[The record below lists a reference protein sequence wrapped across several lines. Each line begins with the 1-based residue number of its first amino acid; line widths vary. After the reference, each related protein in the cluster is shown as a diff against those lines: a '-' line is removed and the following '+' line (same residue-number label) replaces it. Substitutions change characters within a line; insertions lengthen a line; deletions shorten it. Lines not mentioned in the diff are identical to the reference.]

1 MAGRVET
8 PASAIVRSRSRWR
21 SLRTCWTWYLFVA
34 PSLILFLVFTLFI
47 WAFMIYLSFQDW
59 SLIGPRAFVGLGNY
73 RELLAN
79 EHFWSAFRVTLVY
92 TLIFVGPVAAI
103 SLLVAALVNQ
113 RLPLIG
119 VFRSAYFLP
128 VVTSISVIALV
139 WRFIL
144 IPRAEGPLNYLI
156 GWLGLPPQEW
166 LIDTSLAL
174 PSVTGMQIWATAG
187 YYMILWLAGLQSV
200 PEELH
205 EAARID
211 GAGRWAVFWRVT
223 LPMLRPTTIFV
234 VIIATIGALQ
244 MFGAVFLLTG
254 GGPVRATTTVVYY
267 VWQSA
272 FMTYRMGFG
281 AAASIV
287 LFVVILIVALL
298 QKRFLGWTEDIY

>member
-1 MAGRVET
+1 MAGSIGT
-8 PASAIVRSRSRWR
+8 PASAIVRSRSRWAA
-21 SLRTCWTWYLFVA
+21 LRRCWTWYLFIA

-73 RELLAN
+73 RELLVN

-166 LIDTSLAL
+166 LIDTGLAL

-187 YYMILWLAGLQSV
+187 YYMILWLAGLQGI
-200 PEELH
+200 PQHLY
-205 EAARID
+205 EAAAID
-211 GAGRWAVFWRVT
+211 GAGRWRRFTAIT
-223 LPMLRPTTIFV
+223 LPLLTPTTFFV
-234 VIIATIGALQ
+234 LVISLIHAFQ
-244 MFGAVFLLTG
+244 VFDTVQVMTG
-254 GGPVRATTTVVYY
+254 GGPADASRTMVVFIYD
-267 VWQSA
+267 QG
-272 FMTYRMGFG
+272 FRFLKMGY
-281 AAASIV
+281 AAAV
-287 LFVVILIVALL
+287 AWLLFVFIFIVTLAQWRV
-298 QKRFLGWTEDIY
+298 QKRWVSYD